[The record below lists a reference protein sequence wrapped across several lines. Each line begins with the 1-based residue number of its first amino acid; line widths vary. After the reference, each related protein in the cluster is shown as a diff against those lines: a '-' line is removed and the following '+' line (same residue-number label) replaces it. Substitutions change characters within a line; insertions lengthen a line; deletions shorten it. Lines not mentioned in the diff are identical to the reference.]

1 MKGGNNAPSNS
12 ILSNRLKNL
21 YCNEISF
28 IRNCVKLGKI
38 KISDHCY
45 EQMAKRNIR
54 LKDVFESIK
63 NGVVMGI
70 QDLERDIKILF
81 QDSVNIP
88 PNFLL
93 Q

>member
-1 MKGGNNAPSNS
+1 
-12 ILSNRLKNL
+12 
-21 YCNEISF
+21 
-28 IRNCVKLGKI
+28 
-38 KISDHCY
+38 
-45 EQMAKRNIR
+45 MAKRNIR